1 MGLVERRAPI
11 LIVVAVL
18 TVASLGLLGWQRLAG
33 PPAVAEG
40 RVAALGG
47 LTTEIRDAAW
57 VDFDM
62 GHVMDGQGGFMM
74 PDQMMP
80 GAPTGDEV
88 RLGVT
93 LTLANTDGQTHGFNL
108 VEEFSLV
115 GGPAADNTR
124 PPAADTIGDLSRL
137 GPGAAVDGI
146 VYFDVAAPDEG
157 DPPLYLQWHRDGE
170 TVRILVPLT
179 EDAPEHQHG

>member
-1 MGLVERRAPI
+1 MGLAVRRAPI
-11 LIVVAVL
+11 LLVLAVL

-33 PPAVAEG
+33 PPAVVEG
-40 RVAALGG
+40 SAAALGG
-47 LTTEIRDAAW
+47 LTTEIRAAAW

-93 LTLANTDGQTHGFNL
+93 LTLANTDGQTRGFNL
-108 VEEFSLV
+108 AEEFSLV
-115 GGPAADNTR
+115 GGAGTEPAA
-124 PPAADTIGDLSRL
+124 PVADTIGDLSRL
-137 GPGAAVDGI
+137 GPGAAVDGT
-146 VYFDVAAPDEG
+146 VYFDVAVPGDG
-157 DPPLYLQWHRDGE
+157 DPPMYLQWHRDGE
-170 TVRILVPLT
+170 TVRIPVRLT
-179 EDAPEHQHG
+179 EDAPEHEHG

>member
-1 MGLVERRAPI
+1 MGLAVRRAPI
-11 LIVVAVL
+11 LTVVAVL
-18 TVASLGLLGWQRLAG
+18 TVASLGVLGWQRFAG

-40 RVAALGG
+40 SVAALGG
-47 LTTEIRDAAW
+47 LTAEVRSAAW

-93 LTLANTDGQTHGFNL
+93 LTLVNTGGHTHRFDL
-108 VEEFSLV
+108 AEEFSLV
-115 GGPAADNTR
+115 GGAGSEPAL
-124 PPAADTIGDLSRL
+124 PAADTIGDLSRL
-137 GPGAAVDGI
+137 GPGAAVDGT
-146 VYFDVAAPDEG
+146 VYFDVAVPGDD
-157 DPPLYLQWHRDGE
+157 DPPLYLQWRRDGE
-170 TVRILVPLT
+170 AVRILVPLT

>member
-1 MGLVERRAPI
+1 MGLAVRRAPI
-11 LIVVAVL
+11 LTVVAVL
-18 TVASLGLLGWQRLAG
+18 TVASLGVLGWQRFAG

-40 RVAALGG
+40 SVAALGG
-47 LTTEIRDAAW
+47 LTAEVRSAAW

-80 GAPTGDEV
+80 GAPKSDEV

-93 LTLANTDGQTHGFNL
+93 LTLANTDGQAHGFSL

-115 GGPAADNTR
+115 GGTVAEPS
-124 PPAADTIGDLSRL
+124 PPAADTIGGLSRL
-137 GPGAAVDGI
+137 GPGAAVDGTI
-146 VYFDVAAPDEG
+146 YFDVPVPSEQ
-157 DPPLYLQWHRDGE
+157 DPPLYLQWRREGE
-170 TVRILVPLT
+170 AVRILVPLT
-179 EDAPEHQHG
+179 EDAPKHQHG